1 MFKTALRV
9 GLLLGVALVVP
20 SIADAQSNSQLAN
33 LLMSQSNSLR
43 NSVGGYDYSSATGRS
58 IGSSRPNI
66 FGGYNYSGATGRSI
80 GSSRPNIFGGYNYRG
95 W

>member
-43 NSVGGYDYSSATGRS
+43 NSVGG
-58 IGSSRPNI
+58 
-66 FGGYNYSGATGRSI
+66 
-80 GSSRPNIFGGYNYRG
+80 
-95 W
+95 

>member
-20 SIADAQSNSQLAN
+20 SIADA
-33 LLMSQSNSLR
+33 QSNSLR

-66 FGGYNYSGATGRSI
+66 FGKYEFAGLGSIIYRYFGR
-80 GSSRPNIFGGYNYRG
+80 RQ
-95 W
+95 